1 MEKRKRKEF
10 VMVLAILNGI
20 LCVIFT
26 LCYLYQFFYI
36 FVAYV
41 FGVKKFEDAP
51 PKNIAVLISA
61 RNESGVIANL
71 LRSLAEQDY
80 SKEHY
85 RVFVVADN
93 CTDNTAE
100 IARAEGAYV
109 YERFNDVEKGKG
121 YALDYLI
128 KAIKA
133 DFGEDAY
140 DAFIVFDA
148 DNVAEKNY
156 ITEMNKAYSA
166 GYEVVTSYRNASN
179 YGAGW
184 RAAGQGMYFLR
195 DARILNMARMRL
207 NCNTFVTGTGF
218 LFSNAVATANGG
230 WPFHCLTEDGEFTM
244 DNCVKKIKTG
254 YCHDAIFYDEQAV
267 DIKNSWYQKLRWCK
281 GGLQIFSK
289 YLGSLIKGI
298 FSRRCLTSF
307 DMAMC
312 LTAAYALSLIAV
324 LVNVIGGAITLI
336 LDISQ
341 LWHVLIP
348 MGIVVVGAYLAL
360 FVFSAFATVSE
371 WKRIRASGFKKV
383 LYCFTFP
390 IFIFTFIPAAAVAL
404 FKKVE
409 WKPVRH
415 SGETTDGKAPVAE
428 VASLEAE
435 ATTEETVV
443 EEKTEEN
450 A

>member
-1 MEKRKRKEF
+1 M
-10 VMVLAILNGI
+10 ILTIINAI
-20 LCVIFT
+20 LCVIFL
-26 LCYLYQFFYI
+26 LCYLYQFLYL

-41 FGVKKFEDAP
+41 FGVKRFDDAP
-51 PKNIAVLISA
+51 PKKIAVLIAA
-61 RNESGVIANL
+61 RNESSVIANL
-71 LRSLAEQDY
+71 LRSLADQDY
-80 SKEHY
+80 SKDHY
-85 RVFVVADN
+85 RVFLVADN

-100 IARAEGAYV
+100 IARREGAYV
-109 YERFNDVEKGKG
+109 YERQNDVEKGKG

-128 KAIKA
+128 KAIKR

-156 ITEMNKAYSA
+156 ITEMNRVYSA

-195 DARILNMARMRL
+195 DARILNLARMRL

-218 LFSNAVATANGG
+218 LFSNEIAKANGG
-230 WPFHCLTEDGEFTM
+230 WPFHCLTEDGEFTL
-244 DNCVKKIKTG
+244 DNCVKNVKTG

-267 DIKNSWYQKLRWCK
+267 DSKTSWYQKLRWCK
-281 GGLQIFSK
+281 GGLQIFAK

-298 FSRRCLTSF
+298 FSRRLLTNF

-324 LVNVIGGAITLI
+324 VVN
-336 LDISQ
+336 
-341 LWHVLIP
+341 
-348 MGIVVVGAYLAL
+348 VVGATVYIILDPASFWHILNPMIIMVLVAYVGL
-360 FVFSAFATVSE
+360 FIFSAFATVSE
-371 WKRIRASGFKKV
+371 WKRIRASGFKKI
-383 LYCFTFP
+383 LYAFTFP
-390 IFIFTFIPAAAVAL
+390 LFIFSFIPAAAVAL

-409 WKPVRH
+409 WKQIRH
-415 SGETTDGKAPVAE
+415 SGEVTTGD
-428 VASLEAE
+428 
-435 ATTEETVV
+435 
-443 EEKTEEN
+443 TEEN
-450 A
+450 KQKR

>member
-1 MEKRKRKEF
+1 M
-10 VMVLAILNGI
+10 ILTIINAI
-20 LCVIFT
+20 LCVIFL
-26 LCYLYQFFYI
+26 LCYLYQFLYL

-41 FGVKKFEDAP
+41 LGVKRFDDAP
-51 PKNIAVLISA
+51 PKKIAVLIAA
-61 RNESGVIANL
+61 RNESSVIANL
-71 LRSLAEQDY
+71 LRSLADQDY
-80 SKEHY
+80 SKDHY
-85 RVFVVADN
+85 RVFLVADN

-100 IARAEGAYV
+100 IARREGAYV
-109 YERFNDVEKGKG
+109 CERQNDIEKGKG

-128 KAIKA
+128 KAIKR

-156 ITEMNKAYSA
+156 ITEMNKVYSA

-195 DARILNMARMRL
+195 DARILNLARMRL

-218 LFSNAVATANGG
+218 LFSNEIAKANGG
-230 WPFHCLTEDGEFTM
+230 WPFHCLTEDGEFTL
-244 DNCVKKIKTG
+244 DNCVKNVKTG

-267 DIKNSWYQKLRWCK
+267 DSKTSWYQKLRWCK
-281 GGLQIFSK
+281 GGLQIFAK

-298 FSRRCLTSF
+298 FSRRLLTNF

-324 LVNVIGGAITLI
+324 VVN
-336 LDISQ
+336 
-341 LWHVLIP
+341 
-348 MGIVVVGAYLAL
+348 VVGATVYIILDPASFWHILNPMIIMVLVAYVGL
-360 FVFSAFATVSE
+360 FIFSAFATVSE
-371 WKRIRASGFKKV
+371 WKRIRASGFKKI
-383 LYCFTFP
+383 LYAFTFP
-390 IFIFTFIPAAAVAL
+390 LFIFSFIPAAAVAL

-409 WKPVRH
+409 WKQIRH
-415 SGETTDGKAPVAE
+415 SGEVTTGD
-428 VASLEAE
+428 
-435 ATTEETVV
+435 
-443 EEKTEEN
+443 TEEN
-450 A
+450 KQKR

>member
-1 MEKRKRKEF
+1 M
-10 VMVLAILNGI
+10 ILNILNAI

-26 LCYLYQFFYI
+26 LCYLYQFIYL

-41 FGVKKFEDAP
+41 FGVKKFDDAP
-51 PKNIAVLISA
+51 PKKIAVLISA

-100 IARAEGAYV
+100 IARREGAHV

-156 ITEMNKAYSA
+156 ITEMNKVYSA

-195 DARILNMARMRL
+195 DARILNLARMRL

-218 LFSNAVATANGG
+218 LFSNEVAKANGG

-244 DNCVKKIKTG
+244 DNCVKKVKTG
-254 YCHDAIFYDEQAV
+254 YCHDAVFYDEQAV
-267 DIKNSWYQKLRWCK
+267 DRKNSWYQKLRWCK

-298 FSRRCLTSF
+298 FSRRLLTNF

-324 LVNVIGGAITLI
+324 VVNVVGFAVYMIIDIT
-336 LDISQ
+336 Q
-341 LWHVLIP
+341 FWNVAIP
-348 MGIVVVGAYLAL
+348 MLVVVAGAYLAL

-371 WKRIRASGFKKV
+371 WKRIRASAFKKI
-383 LYCFTFP
+383 LYAFTFP
-390 IFIFTFIPAAAVAL
+390 LFIFSFIPAAAVAL

-415 SGETTDGKAPVAE
+415 SGEVTSGDAPNTAQ
-428 VASLEAE
+428 
-435 ATTEETVV
+435 TTETSETTEAPV
-443 EEKTEEN
+443 EEKTEKN

>member
-1 MEKRKRKEF
+1 M
-10 VMVLAILNGI
+10 ILTIINI
-20 LCVIFT
+20 ALSVIFL
-26 LCYLYQFFYI
+26 LCYLYQFLYL
-36 FVAYV
+36 FVAYA
-41 FGVKKFEDAP
+41 FGVKKFDDAA
-51 PKNIAVLISA
+51 PKRIAVLISA

-100 IARAEGAYV
+100 IARREGAHV

-128 KAIKA
+128 KQIKA

-218 LFSNAVATANGG
+218 LFSNEVANMNGG

-244 DNCVKKIKTG
+244 ENCVKKVKTG

-267 DIKNSWYQKLRWCK
+267 DVKTSWYQKLRWCK
-281 GGLQIFSK
+281 GGLQIFAK
-289 YLGSLIKGI
+289 YLGSLVKGF
-298 FSRRCLTSF
+298 FSKRFLTNF

-324 LVNVIGGAITLI
+324 AANVIGGIVYII
-336 LDISQ
+336 LDPTRIWQ
-341 LWHVLIP
+341 ILMPMLLIAL
-348 MGIVVVGAYLAL
+348 GAYLAL
-360 FVFSAFATVSE
+360 LIFSLFATVSE
-371 WKRIRASGFKKV
+371 WDRIRATAPKKIF
-383 LYCFTFP
+383 YAFTFP
-390 IFIFTFIPAAAVAL
+390 LFIFSFIPAAAVAL
-404 FKKVE
+404 FKRVE

-415 SGETTDGKAPVAE
+415 SGEVTN
-428 VASLEAE
+428 S
-435 ATTEETVV
+435 
-443 EEKTEEN
+443 EKTEQTQEN
-450 A
+450 T